1 MKKQIDEKKLARR
14 SFLRL
19 ITGFSAATSG
29 IFLGLISPA
38 NAWNGQQEGT
48 DSSDRAAS
56 DSDSDSS
63 DQSGR
68 SGSDSD
74 SSDQSEGSDSSDRAA
89 SDSDSSDQ
97 SEGSDASDRSASD
110 SDADSSDSSGR

>member
-89 SDSDSSDQ
+89 SDSDSDSSDQ
-97 SEGSDASDRSASD
+97 SGRSGSDS
-110 SDADSSDSSGR
+110 DSSDSSGR

>member
-1 MKKQIDEKKLARR
+1 MKKPIDQKKLARR

-19 ITGFSAATSG
+19 VTGFSAAASG
-29 IFLGLISPA
+29 IFLGLISPGQA
-38 NAWNGQQEGT
+38 SSVQQEGT
-48 DSSDRAAS
+48 DARDRTAS

-68 SGSDSD
+68 SSSDSD

-89 SDSDSSDQ
+89 SDSDS
-97 SEGSDASDRSASD
+97 
-110 SDADSSDSSGR
+110 DSSDSSGR

>member
-1 MKKQIDEKKLARR
+1 MKKRIDEKKLARR

-74 SSDQSEGSDSSDRAA
+74 SSDQSEGSDSSDRAS
-89 SDSDSSDQ
+89 SDSDS
-97 SEGSDASDRSASD
+97 
-110 SDADSSDSSGR
+110 DSSDSSGR

>member
-1 MKKQIDEKKLARR
+1 MKKQFDEKKLARR

-89 SDSDSSDQ
+89 SDSDSDSSDQ
-97 SEGSDASDRSASD
+97 SGRSGSDS
-110 SDADSSDSSGR
+110 DSSDSSGR

>member
-38 NAWNGQQEGT
+38 SAWNGQQEGT

-56 DSDSDSS
+56 DSDSDSFTV
-63 DQSGR
+63 
-68 SGSDSD
+68 GSVSKIE
-74 SSDQSEGSDSSDRAA
+74 SVSECDHLEVFCGSKTSCNRLVA
-89 SDSDSSDQ
+89 
-97 SEGSDASDRSASD
+97 
-110 SDADSSDSSGR
+110 